1 MSPAAARKRP
11 RPKRGRKD
19 RERQRAWLWPLL
31 LLLLAMLTAFLAVSC
46 GKQSGAV
53 AEVPRSTQRRAR
65 LESGSVRETAYITDR
80 LGWLEENR
88 GPAEA
93 GLRYFYRQSGV
104 QPHLY
109 LRGAQPSAGS
119 VDRDSMN
126 GYAAA
131 LYGSLFSD
139 EGHLL
144 IFLEEEER
152 SGSLRWGFAW
162 GKQAAAVLDP
172 EAQEILRAYWDI
184 LLADSAELA
193 DGQKAAAIEEALK
206 RSADNIMM
214 VQNTGGWIWF
224 LGILLGGI
232 LLLGAW
238 EFRKNWVRLKTE
250 DKNP

>member
-11 RPKRGRKD
+11 RPKRKGRKD

-31 LLLLAMLTAFLAVSC
+31 LLLLAMLTALLAVSC
-46 GKQSGAV
+46 GKQNGTVSS
-53 AEVPRSTQRRAR
+53 VPRSTQHRAK

-80 LGWLEENR
+80 LGWLEENQ
-88 GPAEA
+88 GKAEA
-93 GLRYFYRQSGV
+93 GLRYFYQKTGV

-109 LRGAQPSAGS
+109 LRSSQQSAGS

-126 GYAAA
+126 GYASA

-139 EGHLL
+139 ERHLL

-172 EAQEILRAYWDI
+172 EAQEILGAYWDI
-184 LLADSAELA
+184 LLEDSAELA
-193 DGQKAAAIEEALK
+193 DGQKTAAIEEALK

-214 VQNTGGWIWF
+214 VRNTNGWLWI

-238 EFRKNWVRLKTE
+238 EFRKNWIRY
-250 DKNP
+250 KNT